1 MEITITGWWFFAL
14 PLWKIMELKSVGMIT
29 FPAYGK
35 IEAMFQTTNQITLLY
50 HSQFTTYFNH
60 HYSCWNNKPLEA
72 RPLKNATV
80 WPILASQP
88 VSICLWFSSQK
99 SEPMPINANKKVL
112 VYLPNLQNWVI
123 FYYRVNVGVH
133 IPAPLHFAFGM
144 NWSGWWFQASW
155 KVGRII
161 PYIMENKK
169 CLKPPT
175 RYYAIVYVN
184 MYITMWGP
192 PSIAFSWCK

>member
-88 VSICLWFSSQK
+88 VSICLWFSSLIRTHAHK
-99 SEPMPINANKKVL
+99 CEPWCWYI
-112 VYLPNLQNWVI
+112 YLTYKTGWFFI
-123 FYYRVNVGVH
+123 RVNVGVH
-133 IPAPLHFAFGM
+133 IPAPWFAFGM
-144 NWSGWWFQASW
+144 NWSGWWFQPSW